1 MDAHALDDIERNC
14 DFNIFK
20 QIKTIHVEVESE
32 SNELIY
38 VQSEMDDEENS
49 NLNHSSS
56 MATRSENLQRE
67 IEFIQAWI
75 NNPNTDPLR
84 LID

>member
-1 MDAHALDDIERNC
+1 VDAIERNC

-20 QIKTIHVEVESE
+20 QIKTVHFEVESE
-32 SNELIY
+32 TNELIY
-38 VQSEMDDEENS
+38 VQSEMDDEESS

-67 IEFIQAWI
+67 MEFI
-75 NNPNTDPLR
+75 
-84 LID
+84 

>member
-1 MDAHALDDIERNC
+1 MINFIVQVDAHALDDIERNF

-20 QIKTIHVEVESE
+20 KINIVHVEVESE

-56 MATRSENLQRE
+56 MEKRSKKLQRE
-67 IEFIQAWI
+67 MEFI
-75 NNPNTDPLR
+75 
-84 LID
+84 